1 VSVVAIVVAVSL
13 VFHRSSATSPP
24 PLRLAAAS
32 GTDSAMSAAAPAQGK
47 LAAGGSSFVL
57 AGPLPTGPSE
67 ARAHTLP
74 RGAANADEVR
84 RLAGALGV
92 TDTPR
97 RVEAAWQAGALRVED
112 AAGHPWSLSGCAPD
126 TPVGSDGIAGECI
139 AGYGGTGNVSV
150 GSGSATVTSG
160 SVSPD
165 AGSDSGS
172 GSAPGSS
179 SGSSGSG
186 STTVGSS
193 SGSSGSG
200 AASAG
205 PAAPDPA
212 LSPCPANARCAKP
225 GWVAPAPPIPSP
237 LPPVDVLA
245 ARHAADL
252 VLHDLGL
259 ADADVSVEPAGD
271 RAFVRAD
278 PRVAGLPTSGY
289 ATQLDLDAKGKVVGG
304 GGYLGRPAD
313 GPSYPL
319 VSAKAAFA
327 ALPELPRL
335 MMACPNTA
343 DCPAPAPANV
353 TGAELGLQLTA
364 LADEEA
370 SLLPAW
376 LFTVT
381 GWPAPL
387 AQPAIEPR
395 FLTFPSAEPVPDAS
409 DQPAPP
415 EPAPSGAR
423 SAFSFDTVFPT
434 DDPKT
439 IIVQYGDSGSCPHTH
454 VTHLAKESAD
464 SVVVFLEGD
473 TQPADQ
479 ACTADYRQMLV
490 SVGLQAPLGKR
501 TVIDASTGKPV
512 PVDRS
517 CGRPMGEP
525 LAPSSCGG

>member
-1 VSVVAIVVAVSL
+1 MLRRWAPLAAAVSVVAIVVAVSL
-13 VFHRSSATSPP
+13 AFHRSSSGSPP

-67 ARAHTLP
+67 ARAQTLP

-84 RLAGALGV
+84 RLADALGV
-92 TDTPR
+92 TATPR
-97 RVEAAWQAGALRVED
+97 RVDAAWQAGALRVED

-126 TPVGSDGIAGECI
+126 VPVGSGGMADCI
-139 AGYGGTGNVSV
+139 AGYGGTGNASV
-150 GSGSATVTSG
+150 GSGSAPAATS
-160 SVSPD
+160 V
-165 AGSDSGS
+165 
-172 GSAPGSS
+172 
-179 SGSSGSG
+179 
-186 STTVGSS
+186 
-193 SGSSGSG
+193 
-200 AASAG
+200 G
-205 PAAPDPA
+205 PAAPEPG
-212 LSPCPANARCAKP
+212 LSPCPPNARCAKP
-225 GWVAPAPPIPSP
+225 DWVAPAPPMPSP

-245 ARHAADL
+245 ARHAADV

-289 ATQLDLDAKGKVVGG
+289 ATQLEIDAEGKVVGG
-304 GGYLGRPAD
+304 SGYLGRSST

-319 VSAKAAFA
+319 VSAKAAFD
-327 ALPELPRL
+327 ALPEQPRL
-335 MMACPNTA
+335 MMACPSTA
-343 DCPAPAPANV
+343 DCPPPAPAKV

-364 LADEEA
+364 LADDEA
-370 SLLPAW
+370 ALLPAW

-381 GWPAPL
+381 DWPAPL

-395 FLTFPSAEPVPDAS
+395 FLTLPSAEPGPVAS
-409 DQPAPP
+409 DQPAPG
-415 EPAPSGAR
+415 EPAPAPSTAR

-439 IIVQYGDSGSCPHTH
+439 VIVQYGDSGSCPHTH

-464 SVVVFLEGD
+464 SVFVNLEGD

-479 ACTADYRQMLV
+479 ACTADYRQMLAP
-490 SVGLQAPLGKR
+490 VGLQSPLGNR

-512 PVDRS
+512 TIDRS
-517 CGRPMGEP
+517 CARPMGEP
-525 LAPSSCGG
+525 VPPKSCGG

>member
-1 VSVVAIVVAVSL
+1 MGGDYAAEFADRLRNALGSGNVTAAEVVNVLRRWAPLAAAVSVVAIVVAVSL
-13 VFHRSSATSPP
+13 VFRSSATSPP

-32 GTDSAMSAAAPAQGK
+32 GTDSAASAAVPAQGK

-57 AGPLPTGPSE
+57 AGTLPTGPSE
-67 ARAHTLP
+67 ARAHILP
-74 RGAANADEVR
+74 RGAASAEEVR

-92 TDTPR
+92 TTTPQ
-97 RVEAAWQAGALRVED
+97 RVQAAWQAGALRVED
-112 AAGHPWSLSGCAPD
+112 AAGHPWSLSGCGPD
-126 TPVGSDGIAGECI
+126 VPVSSDGTAGECI

-150 GSGSATVTSG
+150 GSGSATVSSG
-160 SVSPD
+160 SVGPG
-165 AGSDSGS
+165 AGG
-172 GSAPGSS
+172 
-179 SGSSGSG
+179 
-186 STTVGSS
+186 
-193 SGSSGSG
+193 
-200 AASAG
+200 
-205 PAAPDPA
+205 
-212 LSPCPANARCAKP
+212 
-225 GWVAPAPPIPSP
+225 VAPTPPMPSP

-252 VLHDLGL
+252 MLRDLGL

-289 ATQLDLDAKGKVVGG
+289 ATQLEIDATGKIVGG
-304 GGYLGRPAD
+304 GGYLGRPTD

-319 VSAKAAFA
+319 VSAKAAFD
-327 ALPELPRL
+327 ALPELPRP
-335 MMACPNTA
+335 MFACPSTQN
-343 DCPAPAPANV
+343 CPQPAPAKV

-364 LADEEA
+364 LADNEA

-381 GWPAPL
+381 DWPAPL

-395 FLTFPSAEPVPDAS
+395 FLTFPSAEPVPPAS
-409 DQPAPP
+409 DQPAPG
-415 EPAPSGAR
+415 EPAPAPSAAR

-439 IIVQYGDSGSCPHTH
+439 VIVQYGDSGSCPHTH

-479 ACTADYRQMLV
+479 ACTADYRQALV
-490 SVGLQAPLGKR
+490 SVGLQAPLGNR
-501 TVIDASTGKPV
+501 TVIDAATGKPV
-512 PVDRS
+512 TVDHS

-525 LAPSSCGG
+525 VPPKSCGG